1 MKTHGQSDN
10 GSRIPNH
17 TRRDA
22 GFGIIGAVLLL
33 ILINGCASTRDS
45 KDADPW
51 QYNYNTGYPAVG
63 SPVWLRQ

>member
-1 MKTHGQSDN
+1 MKTHGKSDN
-10 GSRIPNH
+10 GSGLPNH
-17 TRRDA
+17 RSSGV
-22 GFGIIGAVLLL
+22 GFGIVGAVLLL

-51 QYNYNTGYPAVG
+51 QYNYNTGYLAVG